1 MVLKELKLQTFRNI
15 DSLSMTFDPK
25 INVICGKN
33 AQGKTNLLESIFFL
47 SCVRS
52 FHARKEAEL
61 VQFEKPEARILA
73 KLSAHQRE
81 FQIDMRL
88 SATKKRQIFVN
99 EIKQT
104 RLLDFVGLVQTVLFS
119 PDDLNLMRSG
129 PAARRRFINIALSQL
144 KPKYL
149 QVLSEYQ
156 KVLDEKNKLLKQFSA
171 LNEFE
176 TLLDVYNER
185 LASLGG
191 MIISYRADFLQ
202 KLAKHAKQI
211 HHEMSQTKEEFD
223 AIYQTDRLVQN
234 PLGPVSE
241 IQNSL
246 YRHLSERKI
255 AESESRSCLV
265 GPHRDDLDC
274 LINGN
279 SVRQFAS
286 QGQTRTAV
294 LALKLAERNL
304 FFEAMG
310 EYPILLL
317 DDVLSELDA
326 ARQSFVLNQ
335 ITNGQV
341 LITSCDPS
349 TADLIQTGRM
359 FVMQN
364 GILSE

>member
-1 MVLKELKLQTFRNI
+1 
-15 DSLSMTFDPK
+15 MTCDPK

-61 VQFEKPEARILA
+61 VRWDTPDARILA
-73 KLSAHQRE
+73 NLSAHNRD
-81 FQIDMRL
+81 FSIDIRL
-88 SATKKRQIFVN
+88 SAAKKRQILVN
-99 EIKQT
+99 GVKQT
-104 RLLDFVGLVQTVLFS
+104 RLLDFVGLAKTVVFS
-119 PDDLNLMRSG
+119 PEDLNLLRGG
-129 PAARRRFINIALSQL
+129 PAARRKFINIALSQL

-149 QVLSEYQ
+149 QVLTQYQ
-156 KVLDEKNKLLKQFSA
+156 KVLEEKNKLLKNAQNFSEIE
-171 LNEFE
+171 L
-176 TLLDVYNER
+176 LLDVYNEQLSR
-185 LASLGG
+185 FGAFV
-191 MIISYRADFLQ
+191 ISYRAEFLTA
-202 KLAKHAKQI
+202 LARHAQEI
-211 HHEMSQTKEEFD
+211 HREMSHTTEEFT
-223 AIYQTDRLVQN
+223 AVYQTDRTVD
-234 PLGPVSE
+234 PTGDIAS

-255 AESESRSCLV
+255 AEFESKSCLI

-274 LINGN
+274 SISGK

-294 LALKLAERNL
+294 LSLKLAERNL
-304 FFEAMG
+304 FFEATR

-326 ARQSFVLNQ
+326 ARQNFVLNQ

-341 LITSCDPS
+341 FITSCDES
-349 TADLIQTGRM
+349 TAGISKTGRLFTM
-359 FVMQN
+359 NQ